1 MGSLQISRELSNT
14 ESSAGKMLWFLSVC
28 GFVIWGVSLQQ
39 KRKKSS
45 NKEALIIKILL
56 KKVEK
61 SFKDRYIKKQL
72 IANGVEE
79 MITMTSGKGLFQ
91 GEEEGKRSRGD
102 WTASSMAQLLDS
114 GSQRTVCWSR
124 FSFLSSPRLSF
135 QA

>member
-56 KKVEK
+56 KKVGK

-79 MITMTSGKGLFQ
+79 MITMTSGKGLF
-91 GEEEGKRSRGD
+91 
-102 WTASSMAQLLDS
+102 
-114 GSQRTVCWSR
+114 
-124 FSFLSSPRLSF
+124 
-135 QA
+135 